1 MSHADPADE
10 VDTPRLAPG
19 RGGARLD
26 IRELT
31 WRPFGQDAFVL
42 SGITLN
48 AEPGERILL
57 TGPSGSGKSTLL
69 RAIAGVLTTV
79 ESGQLGGSIFVD
91 GKDPHEGGSFAGLLV
106 QDPADA
112 MVAGRVGREVAFGPE
127 NLGLAREEIWRR
139 VQESLDAVGFP
150 YGVERPVGAVSGGE
164 SQRLA
169 LAGVLALGPRL
180 ILLDEPTAMLDP
192 AAAAIVRNAICT
204 VVAATA
210 ATMIIVEH
218 HLDSWLDKID
228 RVVVLTAAG
237 GVAADG
243 RASETLI
250 AHSETL
256 ATLGVWIPEAPPPVP
271 LQLRSELVIPFDR
284 RPEKGMPAV
293 VAEMVTVNRAPRM
306 GFTAINT
313 LAPSVL
319 SQPVLA
325 PPVLPKPVLSQ
336 INAIARAGELVA
348 VVGASGAGK
357 STLAA
362 LLAGLNAPSDGS
374 VHGAGDM
381 GADSSAQLCHWS
393 SRDLASRVGWVPQQ
407 AELAIVAQTV
417 WDDAMSTGRIL
428 DRDVQIA
435 AERVSGLLTALGLAE
450 LRDSDP
456 HLLSGGELRRLALV
470 GAIAHGP
477 SVLVLDEP
485 TVGQDRL
492 TWAAVT
498 GVITASRDAGL
509 AVIVATHDPHLIQL
523 ADRVI
528 RLERG
533 RVVEDPNGTPPVM
546 APPPTVSVTPVSAT
560 GARPRGRSGRGLAAR
575 CGPVSLLGSSILLAI
590 GAVSITDVRVG
601 AVALLV
607 EALLVPIVFG
617 WVRPSAR
624 LLPGLLA
631 VFSVGF
637 SGWLLSPG
645 HDVMVGVTAS
655 LRVAFFV
662 LPGVLLAGMTDPF
675 ALGDH
680 LAQRLRFPPRPV
692 VAAVAAMQRFETLG
706 DQWQQ
711 LARTR
716 RIRGLA
722 GGRSPIARIRSAS
735 ALTFGLLLQSLR
747 QAGRMAVAMESR
759 GFSLP
764 RASGIGRTWAE
775 PAPWTVAD
783 SVLMAIGIVVAA
795 IPAGLTLLAQRGN

>member
-1 MSHADPADE
+1 MSYADPADE
-10 VDTPRLAPG
+10 IDTPRLAPG

-31 WRPFGQDAFVL
+31 WRPYGQDALVL

-48 AEPGERILL
+48 VEPGERILL

-79 ESGQLGGSIFVD
+79 ESGQLGGSISVD
-91 GKDPHEGGSFAGLLV
+91 GEDPHEGGSCAGLLA

-127 NLGLAREEIWRR
+127 NLGLAREEIWRK
-139 VQESLDAVGFP
+139 VHESLDAVGFP
-150 YGVERPVGAVSGGE
+150 YGVEHPVGAVSGGE

-169 LAGVLALGPRL
+169 LAGVLALGPQL

-192 AAAAIVRNAICT
+192 AAAAIVRNAICS
-204 VVAATA
+204 VVADAA
-210 ATMIIVEH
+210 ATLIIVEH
-218 HLDSWLDKID
+218 HFDSWLDKVD

-243 RASETLI
+243 PVTETLV

-256 ATLGVWIPEAPPPVP
+256 AALGVWIPEAPPPVP
-271 LQLRSELVIPFDR
+271 LRLGSELVVPFDQGGKNGT
-284 RPEKGMPAV
+284 PVV
-293 VAEMVTVNRAPRM
+293 VAEMVTVNRAPRIV
-306 GFTAINT
+306 FTAIDT
-313 LAPSVL
+313 LAPST
-319 SQPVLA
+319 PA
-325 PPVLPKPVLSQ
+325 PPVLSQ
-336 INAIARAGELVA
+336 VNAIARAGELVA
-348 VVGASGAGK
+348 VVGPSGAGK

-362 LLAGLNAPSDGS
+362 LLAGLSTPSDGS
-374 VHGAGDM
+374 VHAA
-381 GADSSAQLCHWS
+381 ADLGVNSPAQLCHWS
-393 SRDLASRVGWVPQQ
+393 SRDLASRVGWVPQR
-407 AELAIVAQTV
+407 AELAIVARTV
-417 WDDAMSTGRIL
+417 WDDALSTGRIL
-428 DRDVQIA
+428 GRDEQIA
-435 AERVSGLLTALGLAE
+435 TDRVAGLLTALGLAA
-450 LRDSDP
+450 LRQSDP

-492 TWAAVT
+492 TWAAVA

-533 RVVEDPNGTPPVM
+533 RVVESPGGTTSVVVPPPPVS
-546 APPPTVSVTPVSAT
+546 ATPVSAT
-560 GARPRGRSGRGLAAR
+560 VARPRGPSGRGLAAR

-590 GAVSITDVRVG
+590 GALLITDVRVG
-601 AVALLV
+601 AVAVLV
-607 EALLVPIVFG
+607 EALLAPIVFG

-645 HDVMVGVTAS
+645 HDVTVGLTAG

-680 LAQRLRFPPRPV
+680 LAQRLYFPSRPV
-692 VAAVAAMQRFETLG
+692 VAAVAAMQRFDTLG

-711 LARTR
+711 LARMR

-722 GGRSPIARIRSAS
+722 GGRSPITRIRTAS

-764 RASGIGRTWAE
+764 RASGISRSWAE

-783 SVLMAIGIVVAA
+783 SVLIVIGMVVAA

>member
-10 VDTPRLAPG
+10 VDTPQPAPG
-19 RGGARLD
+19 VGGARLD
-26 IRELT
+26 IRDMT
-31 WRPFGQDAFVL
+31 WRPYGQDTPVL
-42 SGITLN
+42 SGVTLH

-57 TGPSGSGKSTLL
+57 IGPSGSGKSTLL

-79 ESGQLGGSIFVD
+79 ESGQLEGSISVD
-91 GKDPHEGGSFAGLLV
+91 GRDPHEGGSSAGLLV

-127 NLGLAREEIWRR
+127 NLGLSRKEIWQR
-139 VQESLDAVGFP
+139 VRESLDAVRFP
-150 YGVERPVGAVSGGE
+150 HAFEHPVGAMSGGE

-192 AAAAIVRNAICT
+192 VASAVVRNAICD
-204 VVAATA
+204 VVADTA
-210 ATMIIVEH
+210 ATIIIVEH
-218 HLDSWLDKID
+218 HFDDWLDKID
-228 RVVVLTAAG
+228 RVIVLSAAG
-237 GVAADG
+237 MVVADG
-243 RASETLI
+243 PVTETLA

-256 ATLGVWIPEAPPPVP
+256 AALGVWIPEAPPPVP
-271 LQLRSELVIPFDR
+271 LRLSPELVIPFD
-284 RPEKGMPAV
+284 GVGGHGTPAV
-293 VAEMVTVNRAPRM
+293 VADMVTVNRAPRV
-306 GFTAINT
+306 GLTATDT

-319 SQPVLA
+319 AS
-325 PPVLPKPVLSQ
+325 PVLSQ
-336 INAIARAGELVA
+336 INAIARAGEILA

-362 LLAGLNAPSDGS
+362 LLAGLSVPSSGT
-374 VHGAGDM
+374 VHAGGVV
-381 GADSSAQLCHWS
+381 GADSSAQLCNWK

-417 WDDAMSTGRIL
+417 WDDAMSTCRTL
-428 DRDVQIA
+428 DRDEQV
-435 AERVSGLLTALGLAE
+435 AEARVTGLLTALKLAD
-450 LRDSDP
+450 LRESDP

-492 TWAAVT
+492 TWTAVA
-498 GVITASRDAGL
+498 GVITASRAAGL
-509 AVIVATHDPHLIQL
+509 AVIVATHDAHLIEL

-528 RLERG
+528 RLDHG
-533 RVVEDPNGTPPVM
+533 RVVEGAHGAPSMVGTPP
-546 APPPTVSVTPVSAT
+546 PVTTTA
-560 GARPRGRSGRGLAAR
+560 ARPRRRLGLGLAAR
-575 CGPVSLLGSSILLAI
+575 CGPLSLLGSSILLAI
-590 GAVSITDVRVG
+590 GALFITDVRIG

-607 EALLVPIVFG
+607 QAVLAPMVFG
-617 WVRPSAR
+617 WIRPSAR

-637 SGWLLSPG
+637 SGWLLSTG
-645 HDVMVGVTAS
+645 QDMAVGITAG

-662 LPGVLLAGMTDPF
+662 LPGILMAGMIDPF

-680 LAQRLRFPPRPV
+680 LAQRLHFPPRPV
-692 VAAVAAMQRFETLG
+692 VAAVAAMQRFDTLV

-722 GGRSPIARIRSAS
+722 GGRSPVARIRTAT

-764 RASGIGRTWAE
+764 LASGVGRSWAE
-775 PAPWTVAD
+775 PAPWTAAD
-783 SVLMAIGIVVAA
+783 SVLIGIGIVVAA
-795 IPAGLTLLAQRGN
+795 IPAGLTLLAQVGN

>member
-10 VDTPRLAPG
+10 PDTRRYEPVL
-19 RGGARLD
+19 GGARLD
-26 IRELT
+26 ISELT
-31 WRPFGQDAFVL
+31 WRPFGRDSPVL
-42 SGITLN
+42 SGITLS
-48 AEPGERILL
+48 AKPGERILL

-69 RAIAGVLTTV
+69 RAIAGVLMTV
-79 ESGQLGGSIFVD
+79 ESGELGGSITVD
-91 GKDPHEGGSFAGLLV
+91 SMDPHKGGASAGLLV

-127 NLGLAREEIWRR
+127 NLGLDREQIWRK
-139 VQESLDAVGFP
+139 VHESLDAVGFP
-150 YGVERPVGAVSGGE
+150 YGVEHPVGAVSGGE

-192 AAAAIVRNAICT
+192 AAAAIVRNAICAA
-204 VVAATA
+204 VADTA
-210 ATMIIVEH
+210 ATMFIVEH
-218 HLDSWLDKID
+218 HFDNWLDEID
-228 RVVVLTAAG
+228 RVVVLSAAG
-237 GVAADG
+237 VVVADG
-243 RASETLI
+243 PAAETLV

-256 ATLGVWIPEAPPPVP
+256 AALGVWLPEVLAPVP
-271 LQLRSELVIPFDR
+271 LQLTNELVLPFDTAGG
-284 RPEKGMPAV
+284 PGTPAV
-293 VAEMVTVNRAPRM
+293 VAKNVTVNRAPRI
-306 GFTAINT
+306 GFHTSAT
-313 LAPSVL
+313 PASSVL
-319 SQPVLA
+319 SQV
-325 PPVLPKPVLSQ
+325 
-336 INAIARAGELVA
+336 NAITRAGELVA

-362 LLAGLNAPSDGS
+362 LLAGLSAPSDGS
-374 VHGAGDM
+374 VHAAGEW
-381 GADSSAQLCHWS
+381 GADSSAQLCRWS

-407 AELAIVAQTV
+407 AEIAIVARTV

-428 DRDVQIA
+428 DRDEQLA
-435 AERVSGLLTALGLAE
+435 TARVTGLLSALGLAD

-492 TWAAVT
+492 TWAAVA

-528 RLERG
+528 RLEHG
-533 RVVEDPNGTPPVM
+533 RVVEGPHGTPSVM
-546 APPPTVSVTPVSAT
+546 APSPPVSAMPVSAT
-560 GARPRGRSGRGLAAR
+560 VARPRGRSRGGLAVR

-590 GAVSITDVRVG
+590 GALFISDVRVG
-601 AVALLV
+601 AVVVLG
-607 EALLVPIVFG
+607 EALLAPIVFG
-617 WVRPSAR
+617 WVRPSLR

-631 VFSVGF
+631 VASVGF

-645 HDVMVGVTAS
+645 QDGAVGVTAG

-662 LPGVLLAGMTDPF
+662 LPGILLAGMTDPF

-680 LAQRLRFPPRPV
+680 LAQRLHFPPRPV
-692 VAAVAAMQRFETLG
+692 VAAVAAMQRFDTLG

-722 GGRSPIARIRSAS
+722 GGRSPIARIRTAS

-764 RASGIGRTWAE
+764 RASGVGRSWAE

-783 SVLMAIGIVVAA
+783 TVLLVIGVVVAA
-795 IPAGLTLLAQRGN
+795 MPALLTLLAQAGN

>member
-10 VDTPRLAPG
+10 VDTPRRAPG
-19 RGGARLD
+19 SGGARLD

-31 WRPFGQDAFVL
+31 WRPFGQNALVL
-42 SGITLN
+42 SGITLH

-79 ESGQLGGSIFVD
+79 ESGQLGGSISVD

-112 MVAGRVGREVAFGPE
+112 MVAGQVGREVAFGPE
-127 NLGLAREEIWRR
+127 NLGLPREEIWRR

-150 YGVERPVGAVSGGE
+150 YGVGHPVGAVSGGE

-192 AAAAIVRNAICT
+192 AAAAKVRNAICAA
-204 VVAATA
+204 VADTA

-218 HLDSWLDKID
+218 HFDNWLDKID
-228 RVVVLTAAG
+228 RVVVLSAAG
-237 GVAADG
+237 VVVADG
-243 RASETLI
+243 PVAETLV

-256 ATLGVWIPEAPPPVP
+256 AALGVWLPEVLAPVP
-271 LQLRSELVIPFDR
+271 LQLTNELVLAFDTAS
-284 RPEKGMPAV
+284 GTGTPAV
-293 VAEMVTVNRAPRM
+293 VAKNVTVNRVARI
-306 GFTAINT
+306 GFSTSAT
-313 LAPSVL
+313 PASSVL
-319 SQPVLA
+319 SQV
-325 PPVLPKPVLSQ
+325 
-336 INAIARAGELVA
+336 NAIARAGELV
-348 VVGASGAGK
+348 VLVGASGAGK

-362 LLAGLNAPSDGS
+362 LLAGLSAPSDGS
-374 VHGAGDM
+374 VHAAGEW
-381 GADSSAQLCHWS
+381 GADSSAQLCRWS

-407 AELAIVAQTV
+407 AEIAIVARTV
-417 WDDAMSTGRIL
+417 WDEAMSTGRIL
-428 DRDVQIA
+428 DRDEQLA
-435 AERVSGLLTALGLAE
+435 TARVTGLLSALGLAD

-492 TWAAVT
+492 TWAAVA

-528 RLERG
+528 RLEHG
-533 RVVEDPNGTPPVM
+533 RVVEGPYGTPSVLAPSPPVSAM
-546 APPPTVSVTPVSAT
+546 PVSVTV
-560 GARPRGRSGRGLAAR
+560 ARPRGRSRGGLAAR

-590 GAVSITDVRVG
+590 GALFITDVRVG

-607 EALLVPIVFG
+607 EALLAPIVFG
-617 WVRPSAR
+617 WVRPSVR

-645 HDVMVGVTAS
+645 HDVTVGVTAC

-662 LPGVLLAGMTDPF
+662 LPGILLAGMTDPF

-680 LAQRLRFPPRPV
+680 LAQRLHFPPRPV

-722 GGRSPIARIRSAS
+722 GGRSPIARIQTVT

-764 RASGIGRTWAE
+764 RASGVGRSWSE
-775 PAPWTVAD
+775 PAPWTGAD
-783 SVLMAIGIVVAA
+783 SLLVVIGIVVAA
-795 IPAGLTLLAQRGN
+795 IPAAIVLLAQAGN

>member
-10 VDTPRLAPG
+10 VDTPRRAPG
-19 RGGARLD
+19 SGGARLD

-31 WRPFGQDAFVL
+31 WRPFGQNALVL

-79 ESGQLGGSIFVD
+79 ESGQLGGSISVD
-91 GKDPHEGGSFAGLLV
+91 GKDPHEGGSCAGLLV

-150 YGVERPVGAVSGGE
+150 YGCEHPVGAVSGGE

-192 AAAAIVRNAICT
+192 AAAAMVRNAICA
-204 VVAATA
+204 VVADTA

-218 HLDSWLDKID
+218 HFDSWLDKID

-243 RASETLI
+243 PVTETLV
-250 AHSETL
+250 AHFETL
-256 ATLGVWIPEAPPPVP
+256 ASLGVWIPGALPPLP
-271 LQLRSELVIPFDR
+271 LRLSSELVIPFD
-284 RPEKGMPAV
+284 GVGGHGTPAV
-293 VAEMVTVNRAPRM
+293 VAEMVTVNRAPRI
-306 GFTAINT
+306 GFTT
-313 LAPSVL
+313 SDKLSQPVL
-319 SQPVLA
+319 SQPVLSQ
-325 PPVLPKPVLSQ
+325 PVLLQ
-336 INAIARAGELVA
+336 IDAIARAGELLA

-362 LLAGLNAPSDGS
+362 LLAGLSAPSDGS
-374 VHGAGDM
+374 VHAAGDW
-381 GADSSAQLCHWS
+381 GADSSAQLCRWS

-428 DRDVQIA
+428 DRDEQIA
-435 AERVSGLLTALGLAE
+435 AVRVSGLLTALGLAD
-450 LRDSDP
+450 LRQSDP

-528 RLERG
+528 RLEHG
-533 RVVEDPNGTPPVM
+533 RIVEGPHGTASVM
-546 APPPTVSVTPVSAT
+546 APSAPVSAAPESGT
-560 GARPRGRSGRGLAAR
+560 QVSGTVARPRGRSRGGLAAR

-590 GAVSITDVRVG
+590 GALFITDVRVG

-607 EALLVPIVFG
+607 EALLAPIVFG
-617 WVRPSAR
+617 WVRPSLR

-645 HDVMVGVTAS
+645 QDGVVGVTAG

-662 LPGVLLAGMTDPF
+662 LPGILLAGMTDPF

-680 LAQRLRFPPRPV
+680 LAQRLHFPPRPV

-722 GGRSPIARIRSAS
+722 GGRSPIARIRTAS

-764 RASGIGRTWAE
+764 RASGVCRSWAE
-775 PAPWTVAD
+775 PAPWTVTD
-783 SVLMAIGIVVAA
+783 SLLIVMGIVVAA
-795 IPAGLTLLAQRGN
+795 IPAGLTLLAQSGN

>member
-1 MSHADPADE
+1 MSPTDPTDG
-10 VDTPRLAPG
+10 VGTPRPTSG

-31 WRPFGQDAFVL
+31 WRPFGQDVQVL

-79 ESGQLGGSIFVD
+79 ESGELGGSIRVD
-91 GKDPHEGGSFAGLLV
+91 GTDPNDGGSFAGLLV

-127 NLGLAREEIWRR
+127 NLGRARDEIWRR
-139 VQESLDAVGFP
+139 VQESLDAVKFP
-150 YGVERPVGAVSGGE
+150 YGLEHPVGAVSGGE

-192 AAAAIVRNAICT
+192 AAAAIVRNAICRA
-204 VVAATA
+204 VADTA

-218 HLDSWLDKID
+218 HFDSWLEKID

-243 RASETLI
+243 PATETLK

-256 ATLGVWIPEAPPPVP
+256 ARLGVWIPGAPPPAP
-271 LQLRSELVIPFDR
+271 LRLSSELVIPFDR
-284 RPEKGMPAV
+284 VGGHGIPVV
-293 VAEMVTVNRAPRM
+293 VAEMVTVNRPPRI
-306 GFTAINT
+306 GFTAVNT

-319 SQPVLA
+319 SQPVLSQ
-325 PPVLPKPVLSQ
+325 PVLSQ
-336 INAIARAGELVA
+336 VDAIVRAGELVA
-348 VVGASGAGK
+348 VVGRSGAGK
-357 STLAA
+357 STLTA
-362 LLAGLNAPSDGS
+362 LLAGLSAPSDGS
-374 VHGAGDM
+374 VHAAGDW
-381 GADSSAQLCHWS
+381 GADAPDQLCHWS

-428 DRDVQIA
+428 DRDEQTA
-435 AERVSGLLTALGLAE
+435 AVRVSGLLAALGLAD
-450 LRDSDP
+450 LRQSDP

-477 SVLVLDEP
+477 NVLVLDEP

-528 RLERG
+528 RLEHG
-533 RVVEDPNGTPPVM
+533 RVIEGQYGTP
-546 APPPTVSVTPVSAT
+546 SVLAASPSVPATPVSAT
-560 GARPRGRSGRGLAAR
+560 PARSRGRARGGLAAR

-590 GAVSITDVRVG
+590 GALFITDVRVG
-601 AVALLV
+601 AVVVLV
-607 EALLVPIVFG
+607 EALLAPIVFG
-617 WVRPSAR
+617 WVRPPLR

-631 VFSVGF
+631 VASVGF
-637 SGWLLSPG
+637 SGWLLSSS
-645 HDVMVGVTAS
+645 HDVTVGLTAG

-662 LPGVLLAGMTDPF
+662 LPGILLAGMMDPF

-680 LAQRLRFPPRPV
+680 LAQRLHFPPRPV
-692 VAAVAAMQRFETLG
+692 VAAVAAIQRFETLG

-722 GGRSPIARIRSAS
+722 GGRSPIARIRTAS

-764 RASGIGRTWAE
+764 RASGVGRTWAE

-783 SVLMAIGIVVAA
+783 SVLMTIGILVAA
-795 IPAGLTLLAQRGN
+795 TPAGLTFLAQRGN

>member
-1 MSHADPADE
+1 MRSPSARRSVSHADPADKP
-10 VDTPRLAPG
+10 DTRRYEPVL
-19 RGGARLD
+19 GGARLD
-26 IRELT
+26 INELT
-31 WRPFGQDAFVL
+31 WRPFGRDSPVL
-42 SGITLN
+42 SGITLS
-48 AEPGERILL
+48 AKPGERILL

-69 RAIAGVLTTV
+69 RAIAGVLMTV
-79 ESGQLGGSIFVD
+79 ESGELGGSITVD
-91 GKDPHEGGSFAGLLV
+91 SMDPHKGGASAGLLV

-139 VQESLDAVGFP
+139 GQGSLDAVGFP
-150 YGVERPVGAVSGGE
+150 YGVGHPVGAVSGGE

-192 AAAAIVRNAICT
+192 AAAAKVRNAICAA
-204 VVAATA
+204 VADTA

-218 HLDSWLDKID
+218 HFDNWLDKID
-228 RVVVLTAAG
+228 RVVVLSAAG
-237 GVAADG
+237 VVVADG
-243 RASETLI
+243 PVAETLV

-256 ATLGVWIPEAPPPVP
+256 AALGVWLPEVLAPEP
-271 LQLRSELVIPFDR
+271 LQLTNELVLAFDTA
-284 RPEKGMPAV
+284 GGTGTPAV
-293 VAEMVTVNRAPRM
+293 VAKNVTVNRVARI
-306 GFTAINT
+306 GFSTSAT
-313 LAPSVL
+313 PASSVL
-319 SQPVLA
+319 SQV
-325 PPVLPKPVLSQ
+325 
-336 INAIARAGELVA
+336 NAIARAGELV
-348 VVGASGAGK
+348 VLVGASGAGK

-362 LLAGLNAPSDGS
+362 LLAGLSAPSDGS
-374 VHGAGDM
+374 VHAAGEW
-381 GADSSAQLCHWS
+381 GADSSAQLCRWS

-407 AELAIVAQTV
+407 AEIAIVARTV
-417 WDDAMSTGRIL
+417 WDEAMSTGRIL
-428 DRDVQIA
+428 DRDEQLA
-435 AERVSGLLTALGLAE
+435 TARVTGLLSALGLAD

-492 TWAAVT
+492 TWAAVA

-528 RLERG
+528 RLEHG
-533 RVVEDPNGTPPVM
+533 RVVEGPYGTPSVLAPSPPVSAM
-546 APPPTVSVTPVSAT
+546 PVSVTV
-560 GARPRGRSGRGLAAR
+560 ARPRGRSRGGLAAR

-590 GAVSITDVRVG
+590 GALFITDVRVG

-607 EALLVPIVFG
+607 EALLAPIVFG
-617 WVRPSAR
+617 WVRPSVR

-645 HDVMVGVTAS
+645 HDVTVGVTAC

-662 LPGVLLAGMTDPF
+662 LPGILLAGMSDPF

-680 LAQRLRFPPRPV
+680 LAQRLHFPPRPV

-722 GGRSPIARIRSAS
+722 GGRSPIARIQTVT

-764 RASGIGRTWAE
+764 RASGVGRSWAE
-775 PAPWTVAD
+775 PAPWTGAD
-783 SVLMAIGIVVAA
+783 SLLIVIGIVVAA
-795 IPAGLTLLAQRGN
+795 IPAAI

>member
-10 VDTPRLAPG
+10 VDTPRLVPG
-19 RGGARLD
+19 KGGARLD

-31 WRPFGQDAFVL
+31 WRPYGQNTLVL

-150 YGVERPVGAVSGGE
+150 YGCEHPVGAVSGGE

-192 AAAAIVRNAICT
+192 AAAAIVRNAICA
-204 VVAATA
+204 VVADTG

-218 HLDSWLDKID
+218 HFESWLDKVD

-243 RASETLI
+243 PVKETLVI
-250 AHSETL
+250 HSETL

-271 LQLRSELVIPFDR
+271 LRLSSELVIPFA
-284 RPEKGMPAV
+284 GVGGHGTPAV
-293 VAEMVTVNRAPRM
+293 VAEMVTVVRAPRI
-306 GFTAINT
+306 GFTAIDR
-313 LAPSVL
+313 LAPSTLV
-319 SQPVLA
+319 P
-325 PPVLPKPVLSQ
+325 PVLSQ

-348 VVGASGAGK
+348 LVGPSGAGK

-362 LLAGLNAPSDGS
+362 LLAGLSTPSDGS
-374 VHGAGDM
+374 VHAAGDL
-381 GADSSAQLCHWS
+381 GANSSAQLCHWS

-417 WDDAMSTGRIL
+417 WDDALSTGRIL
-428 DRDVQIA
+428 DRDEQIA
-435 AERVSGLLTALGLAE
+435 AVRVTGLLTALGLAD
-450 LRDSDP
+450 LRQSDP

-485 TVGQDRL
+485 TVGQDRV
-492 TWAAVT
+492 TWAAVA
-498 GVITASRDAGL
+498 GVITSSRDAGL

-528 RLERG
+528 RLEHG
-533 RVVEDPNGTPPVM
+533 RVVEGPDGMPPVM
-546 APPPTVSVTPVSAT
+546 APSPPVSAT
-560 GARPRGRSGRGLAAR
+560 PVSGTVARPRGRSGSGLAAR

-590 GAVSITDVRVG
+590 GALFITDIRVG
-601 AVALLV
+601 AVAVLL
-607 EALLVPIVFG
+607 EALLAPIVLG

-637 SGWLLSPG
+637 SGWMLSPG
-645 HDVMVGVTAS
+645 HDVTVGVTAG

-662 LPGVLLAGMTDPF
+662 LPGILLAGMTDPF

-680 LAQRLRFPPRPV
+680 LAQRLHFPPRPV
-692 VAAVAAMQRFETLG
+692 VAAVAAMQRFDTLG

-722 GGRSPIARIRSAS
+722 GGRSPIARIRTAT

-764 RASGIGRTWAE
+764 RASGVGRSWAE

-783 SVLMAIGIVVAA
+783 TLLMVIGIVVAA
-795 IPAGLTLLAQRGN
+795 IPAGLTLLALGGN

>member
-10 VDTPRLAPG
+10 VDTPRRAPG
-19 RGGARLD
+19 SGGARLD

-31 WRPFGQDAFVL
+31 WRPFGQNALVL
-42 SGITLN
+42 SGITLH

-79 ESGQLGGSIFVD
+79 ESGQLGGSISVD

-112 MVAGRVGREVAFGPE
+112 MVAGQVGREVAFGPE
-127 NLGLAREEIWRR
+127 NLGLPREEIWRR

-150 YGVERPVGAVSGGE
+150 YGCEHPVGAVSGGE

-169 LAGVLALGPRL
+169 LAGVLSLGPRL

-192 AAAAIVRNAICT
+192 AAAAIVRNAICA
-204 VVAATA
+204 VVADTA

-218 HLDSWLDKID
+218 HFDSWLDKID
-228 RVVVLTAAG
+228 RVVVLTAVG

-243 RASETLI
+243 PVAETLV

-256 ATLGVWIPEAPPPVP
+256 ASLGVWIPGALPPVP
-271 LQLRSELVIPFDR
+271 LRLSSDLVIPFD
-284 RPEKGMPAV
+284 GVGGHGTPAV
-293 VAEMVTVNRAPRM
+293 VAEMVTVNRAPRI
-306 GFTAINT
+306 GLTT
-313 LAPSVL
+313 PAPPASSVL
-319 SQPVLA
+319 SQPVL
-325 PPVLPKPVLSQ
+325 LQ

-362 LLAGLNAPSDGS
+362 LLAGLGTPSAGT
-374 VHGAGDM
+374 VHAGGVV
-381 GADSSAQLCHWS
+381 GADIPTQLCRWS

-407 AELAIVAQTV
+407 AELAIVARTV

-428 DRDVQIA
+428 DRDDQIA
-435 AERVSGLLTALGLAE
+435 TARVTGLLTALSLAD
-450 LRDSDP
+450 LRQSDP

-492 TWAAVT
+492 TWAAVA

-528 RLERG
+528 RLEHG
-533 RVVEDPNGTPPVM
+533 RIVEGPHGTPSVM
-546 APPPTVSVTPVSAT
+546 APSAPVSATPVSAT
-560 GARPRGRSGRGLAAR
+560 PVSATVASPRGRSRGGLAAR

-590 GAVSITDVRVG
+590 GALFITDVRVG

-607 EALLVPIVFG
+607 EALLAPIVFG
-617 WVRPSAR
+617 WVRPSLR

-645 HDVMVGVTAS
+645 HDGTVGVTAG

-662 LPGVLLAGMTDPF
+662 LPGILLAGMTDPF

-680 LAQRLRFPPRPV
+680 LAQRLHFPPRPV

-706 DQWQQ
+706 DQWHQ

-722 GGRSPIARIRSAS
+722 GGRSPIARIRTAS

-764 RASGIGRTWAE
+764 RASGICRSWAE

-783 SVLMAIGIVVAA
+783 SVLIVIGIVVAA
-795 IPAGLTLLAQRGN
+795 IPSGLTLLAQTGN

>member
-1 MSHADPADE
+1 
-10 VDTPRLAPG
+10 
-19 RGGARLD
+19 
-26 IRELT
+26 LT
-31 WRPFGQDAFVL
+31 WRPFGQNALVL

-79 ESGQLGGSIFVD
+79 ESGQLGGSISVD
-91 GKDPHEGGSFAGLLV
+91 GKDPHEGCSFAGLLV

-150 YGVERPVGAVSGGE
+150 HGCEHPVGAVSGGE

-192 AAAAIVRNAICT
+192 AAAAIVRNAICA
-204 VVAATA
+204 VAADTG
-210 ATMIIVEH
+210 ATMIVVEH
-218 HLDSWLDKID
+218 HFDSWLDKID

-243 RASETLI
+243 PVTETLV

-256 ATLGVWIPEAPPPVP
+256 ASLGVWIPGAPPPVP
-271 LQLRSELVIPFDR
+271 LRLSSDLVIPFD
-284 RPEKGMPAV
+284 GVGGHGTPAV
-293 VAEMVTVNRAPRM
+293 VAEMVTVNRAPRI
-306 GFTAINT
+306 GLTT
-313 LAPSVL
+313 PAPPASSVL
-319 SQPVLA
+319 SQPVL
-325 PPVLPKPVLSQ
+325 SQ
-336 INAIARAGELVA
+336 IDAIARAGELVA

-362 LLAGLNAPSDGS
+362 LLAGLSAPSTGT
-374 VHGAGDM
+374 VHAGGVV
-381 GADSSAQLCHWS
+381 GADIPAQLCRWS
-393 SRDLASRVGWVPQQ
+393 SRDLASRMGWVPQQ
-407 AELAIVAQTV
+407 AELAIVARTV

-428 DRDVQIA
+428 DRDEQIA
-435 AERVSGLLTALGLAE
+435 TARVSGLLTALGLAD
-450 LRDSDP
+450 LRESDP

-492 TWAAVT
+492 TWAAVA

-509 AVIVATHDPHLIQL
+509 AVIMATHDPHLIQL

-528 RLERG
+528 RLEHG
-533 RVVEDPNGTPPVM
+533 RIIEGPHGTPSVM
-546 APPPTVSVTPVSAT
+546 APSAPVSGTPVSGT
-560 GARPRGRSGRGLAAR
+560 PVSGTVARPRGRWRSGLAAR
-575 CGPVSLLGSSILLAI
+575 CGPVSLLGSSILLAL
-590 GAVSITDVRVG
+590 GALLITDVRVG

-607 EALLVPIVFG
+607 EALLAPIVFG
-617 WVRPSAR
+617 WVRPSLR

-645 HDVMVGVTAS
+645 HDGTVGVTAG

-662 LPGVLLAGMTDPF
+662 LPGILLAGMTDPF

-680 LAQRLRFPPRPV
+680 LAQRLHFPPRPV

-706 DQWQQ
+706 DQWHQ

-722 GGRSPIARIRSAS
+722 GGRSPIARIRTAS

-747 QAGRMAVAMESR
+747 QAERMAVAMESR

-764 RASGIGRTWAE
+764 RASGIGRSWAE

-783 SVLMAIGIVVAA
+783 SVLIVIGIVVAA
-795 IPAGLTLLAQRGN
+795 IPSGLTLLAQTGN

>member
-1 MSHADPADE
+1 MSHADPADN
-10 VDTPRLAPG
+10 PG
-19 RGGARLD
+19 TRRYEPVLGGARLD
-26 IRELT
+26 INELT
-31 WRPFGQDAFVL
+31 WRPFGRDSPVL
-42 SGITLN
+42 SGITLS

-69 RAIAGVLTTV
+69 RAIAGVLMTV
-79 ESGQLGGSIFVD
+79 ESGELGGSITVD
-91 GKDPHEGGSFAGLLV
+91 SMDPHKGGASAGLLV

-150 YGVERPVGAVSGGE
+150 YGVGHPVGAVSGGE

-192 AAAAIVRNAICT
+192 AAAAKVRNAICAA
-204 VVAATA
+204 VADTA

-218 HLDSWLDKID
+218 HFDNWLDKID
-228 RVVVLTAAG
+228 RVVVLSAAG
-237 GVAADG
+237 VVVADG
-243 RASETLI
+243 PVAETLV

-256 ATLGVWIPEAPPPVP
+256 AALGVWLPEVLAPVP
-271 LQLRSELVIPFDR
+271 LQLTNELVLAFDTAS
-284 RPEKGMPAV
+284 GTGTPAV
-293 VAEMVTVNRAPRM
+293 VAKNVTVNRVARI
-306 GFTAINT
+306 GFSTSAT
-313 LAPSVL
+313 PASSVL
-319 SQPVLA
+319 SQV
-325 PPVLPKPVLSQ
+325 
-336 INAIARAGELVA
+336 NAIARAGELV
-348 VVGASGAGK
+348 VLVGASGAGK

-362 LLAGLNAPSDGS
+362 LLAGLSAPSDGS
-374 VHGAGDM
+374 VHAAGEW
-381 GADSSAQLCHWS
+381 GADSSAQLCRWS

-407 AELAIVAQTV
+407 AEIAIVARTV
-417 WDDAMSTGRIL
+417 WDEAMSTGRIL
-428 DRDVQIA
+428 DRDEQLA
-435 AERVSGLLTALGLAE
+435 TARVTGLLSALGLAD

-492 TWAAVT
+492 TWAAVA

-528 RLERG
+528 RLEHG
-533 RVVEDPNGTPPVM
+533 RVVEGPYGTPSVLAPSPPVSAM
-546 APPPTVSVTPVSAT
+546 PVSVTV
-560 GARPRGRSGRGLAAR
+560 ARPRGRSRGGLAAR

-590 GAVSITDVRVG
+590 GALFITDVRVG

-607 EALLVPIVFG
+607 EALLAPIVFG
-617 WVRPSAR
+617 WVRPSVR

-645 HDVMVGVTAS
+645 HDVTVGVTAC

-662 LPGVLLAGMTDPF
+662 LPGILLAGMTDPF

-680 LAQRLRFPPRPV
+680 LAQRLHFPPRPV

-722 GGRSPIARIRSAS
+722 GGRSPIARIQTVT

-764 RASGIGRTWAE
+764 RASGVGRSWSE
-775 PAPWTVAD
+775 PAPWTGAD
-783 SVLMAIGIVVAA
+783 SLLVVIGIVVAA
-795 IPAGLTLLAQRGN
+795 IPAAIVLLAQAGN